1 MARETMR
8 KHRTLRA
15 MTPPEATSPRRR
27 KIPTAAVNRLPV
39 YLQIL
44 SDLQLTE
51 TTQVSS
57 DQLAAL
63 ANVNA
68 AKVRKD
74 LSYLGTYGTRGVGY
88 EVAFLIYQ
96 IKRELGLLTE
106 WKTIVVGAGNLGS
119 AITVNGGFASRGF
132 PVVAIFDVDPR
143 KIGSKVGDLVVRH
156 LDEMKDFVRTNAVH
170 IGVLA
175 VPSTAAQA
183 VADELIAAGIGSLLN
198 FAPVVLTTPSSVSVR
213 NVDLGVELQILGYH
227 EQSRGQSATPRPA
240 RV

>member
-1 MARETMR
+1 MTALNTATQ
-8 KHRTLRA
+8 KHIDDNTA
-15 MTPPEATSPRRR
+15 SPRRR
-27 KIPTAAVNRLPV
+27 RIPSAAVNRLPV

-44 SDLQLTE
+44 TDLQLTE

-88 EVAFLIYQ
+88 EVTFLIYQ
-96 IKRELGLLTE
+96 IKRELGLLSQ

-119 AITVNGGFASRGF
+119 AITVNGGFTSRGF

-143 KIGSKVGDLVVRH
+143 KVGTRVGELVVRN
-156 LDEMKDFVRTNAVH
+156 LDELKDFVRANGVH

-175 VPSTAAQA
+175 VPSTAAQS
-183 VADELIAAGIGSLLN
+183 VADDLIAAGIGSLLN
-198 FAPVVLTTPSSVSVR
+198 FAPVVLTAPKGVTVR

-227 EQSRGQSATPRPA
+227 EQIRSQGATQPA
-240 RV
+240 RVTV

>member
-1 MARETMR
+1 MR

-15 MTPPEATSPRRR
+15 MTPPDATSPRRR

-143 KIGSKVGDLVVRH
+143 KIGSKVGDLVV
-156 LDEMKDFVRTNAVH
+156 
-170 IGVLA
+170 
-175 VPSTAAQA
+175 
-183 VADELIAAGIGSLLN
+183 
-198 FAPVVLTTPSSVSVR
+198 
-213 NVDLGVELQILGYH
+213 
-227 EQSRGQSATPRPA
+227 
-240 RV
+240 

>member
-1 MARETMR
+1 
-8 KHRTLRA
+8 
-15 MTPPEATSPRRR
+15 MTTSAVPASPRRR
-27 KIPTAAVNRLPV
+27 RIPSAAVNRLPV

-44 SDLQLTE
+44 TDLKLTE
-51 TTQVSS
+51 TLQVSS
-57 DQLAAL
+57 DQLAVL

-106 WKTIVVGAGNLGS
+106 WRTIVVGAGNIGA

-143 KIGSKVGDLVVRH
+143 KVGTKVGGLVVKH
-156 LDEMKDFVRTNAVH
+156 LDELSDFVSANSVH

-175 VPSTAAQA
+175 VPSTAAQT
-183 VADELIAAGIGSLLN
+183 VADDLVAAGIGSLLN
-198 FAPVVLTTPSSVSVR
+198 FAPVVLTVGKGVAVR

-227 EQSRGQSATPRPA
+227 EQMRGQSSAQERA
-240 RV
+240 VSV

>member
-1 MARETMR
+1 MASTENS
-8 KHRTLRA
+8 A
-15 MTPPEATSPRRR
+15 SPRRR

-44 SDLQLTE
+44 TDLQLTE
-51 TTQVSS
+51 TSQVSS

-96 IKRELGLLTE
+96 IKRELGLLTT
-106 WKTIVVGAGNLGS
+106 WKTIVIGAGNLGA

-132 PVVAIFDVDPR
+132 PVVGIFDVDPR
-143 KIGSKVGDLVVRH
+143 KIGTRVGDLTVRN
-156 LDEMKDFVRTNAVH
+156 LDEMSEFVRTNGVH

-175 VPSTAAQA
+175 VPSTAAQS
-183 VADELIAAGIGSLLN
+183 VADDLITAGIGSLLN
-198 FAPVVLTTPSSVSVR
+198 FAPIVLTTPKNVAVR

-227 EQSRGQSATPRPA
+227 EQMRRQSSSKQDPIS
-240 RV
+240 V

>member
-1 MARETMR
+1 MASTENS
-8 KHRTLRA
+8 A
-15 MTPPEATSPRRR
+15 SPRRR

-44 SDLQLTE
+44 TDLQLTE
-51 TTQVSS
+51 TSQVSS

-96 IKRELGLLTE
+96 IKRELGLLTT
-106 WKTIVVGAGNLGS
+106 WKTIVIGAGNLGA

-132 PVVAIFDVDPR
+132 PVVGIFDVDPR
-143 KIGSKVGDLVVRH
+143 KIGTRVGDLTVRN
-156 LDEMKDFVRTNAVH
+156 LDEMSEFVRTNGVH

-175 VPSTAAQA
+175 VPSTAAQS
-183 VADELIAAGIGSLLN
+183 VADDLITAGIGSLLN
-198 FAPVVLTTPSSVSVR
+198 FAPIVLTTPKSVAVR

-227 EQSRGQSATPRPA
+227 EQMRRQSSSKQDPIS
-240 RV
+240 V

>member
-1 MARETMR
+1 MR
-8 KHRTLRA
+8 SPA
-15 MTPPEATSPRRR
+15 APGAPRRR
-27 KIPTAAVNRLPV
+27 RIPSAAVNRLPV
-39 YLQIL
+39 YLHIL
-44 SDLQLTE
+44 NDLKLAGTL
-51 TTQVSS
+51 QVSS

-68 AKVRKD
+68 AKIRKD

-88 EVAFLIYQ
+88 EVAFLTYQ

-106 WKTIVVGAGNLGS
+106 WKTIVVGAGNIGA

-143 KIGSKVGDLVVRH
+143 KVGTKVGGLVVKH
-156 LDEMKDFVRTNAVH
+156 LDEMSDFVSANSVH

-175 VPSTAAQA
+175 VPSTAAQT
-183 VADELIAAGIGSLLN
+183 VADDLVAAGIGSLLN
-198 FAPVVLTTPSSVSVR
+198 FAPVVLTVGKGVAVR

-227 EQSRGQSATPRPA
+227 EQMRGQSSAQDRT
-240 RV
+240 VSV

>member
-1 MARETMR
+1 VT
-8 KHRTLRA
+8 
-15 MTPPEATSPRRR
+15 TPAVPASPRRR
-27 KIPTAAVNRLPV
+27 RIPSAAVNRLPV

-44 SDLQLTE
+44 TDLKLTE
-51 TTQVSS
+51 TLQVSS
-57 DQLAAL
+57 DQLAVL

-106 WKTIVVGAGNLGS
+106 WRTIVVGAGNIGA

-143 KIGSKVGDLVVRH
+143 KVGTKVGGLVVKH
-156 LDEMKDFVRTNAVH
+156 LDELSDFVSANSVH

-175 VPSTAAQA
+175 VPSTAAQT
-183 VADELIAAGIGSLLN
+183 VADDLVAAGIGSLLN
-198 FAPVVLTTPSSVSVR
+198 FAPVVLTVGKGVAVR

-227 EQSRGQSATPRPA
+227 EQMRGQSSAQERA
-240 RV
+240 VSV

>member
-1 MARETMR
+1 MTALNTATQ
-8 KHRTLRA
+8 KHIDDNTA
-15 MTPPEATSPRRR
+15 SPRRR
-27 KIPTAAVNRLPV
+27 RIPSAAVNRLPV

-44 SDLQLTE
+44 TDLQLTE

-88 EVAFLIYQ
+88 EVTFLIYQ
-96 IKRELGLLTE
+96 IKRELGLLSQ

-119 AITVNGGFASRGF
+119 AITVNGGFTSRGF

-143 KIGSKVGDLVVRH
+143 KVGTRVGELVVRN
-156 LDEMKDFVRTNAVH
+156 LDELKDFVRANGVH

-175 VPSTAAQA
+175 MPSTAAQS
-183 VADELIAAGIGSLLN
+183 VADDLIAAGIGSLLN
-198 FAPVVLTTPSSVSVR
+198 FAPVVLTAPKGVTVR

-227 EQSRGQSATPRPA
+227 EQIRSQGATQPA
-240 RV
+240 RVTV

>member
-1 MARETMR
+1 MTALNTATQ
-8 KHRTLRA
+8 KHIDDNTA
-15 MTPPEATSPRRR
+15 SPRRR
-27 KIPTAAVNRLPV
+27 RIPSAAVNRLPV

-44 SDLQLTE
+44 TDLQLTE

-88 EVAFLIYQ
+88 EVTFLIYQ
-96 IKRELGLLTE
+96 IKRELGLLSQ

-119 AITVNGGFASRGF
+119 AITVNGGFTSRGF

-143 KIGSKVGDLVVRH
+143 KVGTRVGELVVRN
-156 LDEMKDFVRTNAVH
+156 LDELKDFVRANGVH

-175 VPSTAAQA
+175 MPSTAAQS
-183 VADELIAAGIGSLLN
+183 VADDLIAAGIGSLLN
-198 FAPVVLTTPSSVSVR
+198 FAPVVLTAPKGVTVR

-227 EQSRGQSATPRPA
+227 EQIRSQGATQPT
-240 RV
+240 RVTV